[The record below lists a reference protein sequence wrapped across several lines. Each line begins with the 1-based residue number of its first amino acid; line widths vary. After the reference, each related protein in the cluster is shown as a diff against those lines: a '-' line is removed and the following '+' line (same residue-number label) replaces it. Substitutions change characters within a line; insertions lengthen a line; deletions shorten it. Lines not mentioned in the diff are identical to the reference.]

1 MQPSSNSYKHQ
12 PVRNQMVQPSVE
24 WCCEMDNQ
32 ATTPFD
38 CCSSTAFLPVRQHCA
53 NATQNRCQ
61 DLNSFFLRELED
73 AFVLHGWRLYQQDLK
88 SNNLSLIKAT
98 HVAQNRPVWWLMSMF
113 GAMWR
118 YALLV
123 VLARNDNH
131 ESTSDDGVMPSRA
144 LSWSSRE

>member
-1 MQPSSNSYKHQ
+1 
-12 PVRNQMVQPSVE
+12 
-24 WCCEMDNQ
+24 
-32 ATTPFD
+32 
-38 CCSSTAFLPVRQHCA
+38 
-53 NATQNRCQ
+53 
-61 DLNSFFLRELED
+61 
-73 AFVLHGWRLYQQDLK
+73 
-88 SNNLSLIKAT
+88 
-98 HVAQNRPVWWLMSMF
+98 MSMF